1 MKKKI
6 KKDKLEPYK
15 ISATIYTDEEL
26 KELDYKIENKLDEI
40 VHQVIDAVLT
50 NREHI
55 VLQKV
60 IEKQKAK
67 LEDFEELFSILE
79 EYYSITR
86 EDLEKIIKEDR

>member
-15 ISATIYTDEEL
+15 ISATIYTNEEL
-26 KELDYKIENKLDEI
+26 EELDHKIENNLEEI
-40 VHQVIDAVLT
+40 VHQVSEAVLT
-50 NREHI
+50 NRENI

-86 EDLEKIIKEDR
+86 EDLEETIRKDR

>member
-6 KKDKLEPYK
+6 KRDKVEPYK

-26 KELDYKIENKLDEI
+26 EELDQKIENGLDDI
-40 VHQVIDAVLT
+40 VQQITEVVLT

-60 IEKQKAK
+60 IEKQQKEIERLK
-67 LEDFEELFSILE
+67 S
-79 EYYSITR
+79 
-86 EDLEKIIKEDR
+86 KIYT

>member
-15 ISATIYTDEEL
+15 ISATIYTNEEL
-26 KELDYKIENKLDEI
+26 EELDHKIENNLEEI
-40 VHQVIDAVLT
+40 VHQVSEAVLT
-50 NREHI
+50 SRENI

-67 LEDFEELFSILE
+67 LEELFSILE

-86 EDLEKIIKEDR
+86 EDLEEIIREDR